1 MSMIINKKSKG
12 IQSQSHRAPGENW
25 EGEGWISVPEELEA
39 ACMSAAPWCEL
50 VVEGG
55 KLTGI
60 VPLPKPEPEPASP
73 SEQERLEALEQA
85 MLAVME
91 GGAESV

>member
-1 MSMIINKKSKG
+1 MSMIIHKANKG
-12 IQSQSHRAPGENW
+12 VQAQSHRAPGENW
-25 EGEGWISVPEELEA
+25 EGEDWISVPVELEA
-39 ACMSAAPWCEL
+39 ACMDVAPWCEL
-50 VVEGG
+50 VIEGG
-55 KLTGI
+55 KLVGI
-60 VPLPKPEPEPASP
+60 VPLPKPEPEPAPP